1 MSAKI
6 TVSQVFTRLTDIVMA
21 IIGLTL
27 MLPMLPWIAL
37 LIKLDSKGPV
47 FYRCDRVGLDGKIF
61 KMYKFRTMY
70 DTPVELGSSLS
81 SQGDPRVTPVG
92 RMLRRLKLNEFPQF
106 INILQGEMTLI
117 GPRPEAPDLAAAYP
131 EAAKKIFSV
140 KPGLAGPCQ
149 ILGRNE
155 EELYPDG
162 VDPVK
167 FYIEYLLPQKLPLD
181 LEYIEDR
188 SVFKNFKYLFLSVW
202 VTASGAI
209 SRRHLVDNR
218 TQIYLLLCDSAFC
231 LLSFSWAHFLR
242 YDNFSV
248 PETKYFPLLLL
259 LALVIRLPLFI
270 YFGFYH
276 TLIRHLSFYDIK
288 LVFKGVTISSLAL
301 ICFSF
306 FSGLAPFGQY
316 SRAVYLI
323 DWVALIFLL
332 SGYRIL
338 LTKLSRHLKSRN
350 GQQAPVKRVLIWG
363 AGDGG
368 ELCLRYLQK
377 EKGTHY
383 EVVGFIDDA
392 PKMRNRRLN
401 GVKVL
406 GNRHHLEILS
416 HLYRIEEVFV
426 AMPSVAAAELQ
437 RVMEICHN
445 LAMEAKLFQLN
456 AREYSRT
463 ADWQHPMRRKDD
475 LQPAL
480 EVSPRLSVA
489 RDLGK

>member
-1 MSAKI
+1 MIAKI
-6 TVSQVFTRLTDIVMA
+6 TLSQVFTRLTDIVVS
-21 IIGLTL
+21 IIGLLL

-47 FYRCDRVGLDGKIF
+47 FYRCDRVGLGGKIF

-70 DTPVELGSSLS
+70 DTPVELGASIS

-92 RMLRRLKLNEFPQF
+92 AMLRRLKLNEFPQF

-149 ILGRNE
+149 IMGRNE
-155 EELYPDG
+155 EELYPAG

-181 LEYIEDR
+181 LGYIEDR

-202 VTASGAI
+202 VTVSGAI

-231 LLSFSWAHFLR
+231 LLSFSWAHYLR
-242 YDNFSV
+242 YDSFSV
-248 PETKYFPLLLL
+248 PATKYFPLLLL
-259 LALVIRLPLFI
+259 CALIIRLPLFI

-276 TLIRHLSFYDIK
+276 TLIRHLSFFDIK
-288 LVFKGVTISSLAL
+288 MVFKGVTISSLAL

-306 FSGLAPFGQY
+306 FTGLAPFGQY
-316 SRAVYLI
+316 PRAVYLI
-323 DWVALIFLL
+323 DWVGLIFLL

-338 LTKLSRHLKSRN
+338 LNKLYRRRESRN
-350 GQQAPVKRVLIWG
+350 AQQLPVKRVLIWG

-383 EVVGFIDDA
+383 EVVGFIDDS

-416 HLYRIEEVFV
+416 HLYRIEEVYV

-437 RVMEICHN
+437 RVLEICHN
-445 LAMEAKLFQLN
+445 LDMEVKLFQLN
-456 AREYSRT
+456 AREYSKT
-463 ADWQHPMRRKDD
+463 TPLSHPLRRMDD
-475 LQPAL
+475 PHPSL
-480 EVSPRLSVA
+480 ENSARLSVA
-489 RDLGK
+489 GEQSK